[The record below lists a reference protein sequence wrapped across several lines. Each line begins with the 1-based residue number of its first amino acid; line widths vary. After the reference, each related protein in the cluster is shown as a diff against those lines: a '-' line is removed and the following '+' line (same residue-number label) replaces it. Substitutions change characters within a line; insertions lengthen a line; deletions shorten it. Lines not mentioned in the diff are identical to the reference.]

1 MVVMMGVQNT
11 AWTSKLQRKRTNET
25 GEAGNHAH
33 SRVILTMI
41 MGTLAIRKVS
51 RPGWEVKYM
60 LLEMMKQQ

>member
-1 MVVMMGVQNT
+1 VVVMMGVQNT
-11 AWTSKLQRKRTNET
+11 AWTSKLKRKRTNET